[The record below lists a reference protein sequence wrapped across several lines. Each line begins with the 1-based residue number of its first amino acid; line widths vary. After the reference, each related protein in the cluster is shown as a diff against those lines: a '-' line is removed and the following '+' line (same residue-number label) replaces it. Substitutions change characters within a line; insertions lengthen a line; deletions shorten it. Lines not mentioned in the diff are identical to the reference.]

1 MPLNMRIIDI
11 YVMNWMVM
19 LGADTAALRPTNLLE
34 TWSSQPGKQGQ
45 SQCRRCRL
53 EGTHAQSTP
62 ARPAPVQVYATQQR
76 TERRT
81 ESHTER
87 RRERHMETHRKRA
100 QYMGRN
106 SYACRF
112 SLFRLVVD
120 VAELLL
126 VDLRVVCSPVQAVLI
141 VVDYAAELTGA
152 RAAHLRPHCV
162 PNGGAVCLCRED

>member
-1 MPLNMRIIDI
+1 
-11 YVMNWMVM
+11 
-19 LGADTAALRPTNLLE
+19 
-34 TWSSQPGKQGQ
+34 
-45 SQCRRCRL
+45 
-53 EGTHAQSTP
+53 
-62 ARPAPVQVYATQQR
+62 
-76 TERRT
+76 
-81 ESHTER
+81 
-87 RRERHMETHRKRA
+87 METHRKRA